1 LAIAILYV
9 EHIEMF
15 SLNLN
20 GHGKDCG
27 MSISDKAYWQQQ
39 WSQKGITN
47 WWKGAGKYFNK
58 SKKQKKMVIAHVSAN
73 KDVKVKW

>member
-58 SKKQKKMVIAHVSAN
+58 SKKQKK
-73 KDVKVKW
+73 W